1 MPGLRKT
8 NRLVNTR
15 YSIVGVV
22 ADTPL
27 HFLFFF
33 PGVPG
38 KRVPWFEVATSQ
50 QGKGP
55 KPS

>member
-8 NRLVNTR
+8 NRLVNIR

>member
-1 MPGLRKT
+1 MSGLRNT

-15 YSIVGVV
+15 YPIVAVV

-27 HFLFFF
+27 HFLFFLVF
-33 PGVPG
+33 QGS
-38 KRVPWFEVATSQ
+38 KCLEVATSQ
-50 QGKGP
+50 QGRGP